1 MNRRHLIT
9 GISATLWTANVAEAR
24 PKLWAV
30 KLDGGN
36 SLPNLHRITP
46 RFYRSGQPIGDGF
59 QMAAKAYDI
68 KTIVSL
74 NDKPDVTPTPGLTL
88 VHVKMNAFK
97 TADDDDSQ
105 LPRALAAIQQGLAT
119 GNTLVHCQHGKDRT
133 GGIVAVWRIL
143 DQGWTKD
150 AAIREMKEGGYGYSD
165 WLFSNARHI
174 RSLDIE
180 KLRAQIGAL

>member
-1 MNRRHLIT
+1 MTCL
-9 GISATLWTANVAEAR
+9 ALVTLAKTSEAKAR
-24 PKLWAV
+24 PKSWAV

-36 SLPNLHRITP
+36 NLPNLHRITP
-46 RFYRSGQPIGDGF
+46 TFYRSGQPTGSGYSL
-59 QMAAKAYDI
+59 AAKTYGI
-68 KTIVSL
+68 RTIVSL
-74 NDKPDVTPTPGLTL
+74 NDKPEVTNIPGLAL

-97 TADDDDSQ
+97 TADDDDPQ
-105 LPRALAAIQQGLAT
+105 LPRALAAIHKALQH

-143 DQGWTKD
+143 YQGWTKE

-180 KLRAQIGAL
+180 KLRQQVAAL